1 MKVQILLDDAVIATQ
16 IVSIEGLSPK
26 PSLSDVKR
34 MALNAALEDKTIRIS
49 ESLRATFRVFDVNG
63 DAVEEEPWKM
73 RSAHGA
79 RP

>member
-1 MKVQILLDDAVIATQ
+1 MKVQILLDDAVVATQ
-16 IVSIEGLSPK
+16 IVSIEGLSSK

-34 MALNAALEDKTIRIS
+34 MALKAALEDKKIRIS
-49 ESLRATFRVFDVNG
+49 ESLRATFRAFDVNG